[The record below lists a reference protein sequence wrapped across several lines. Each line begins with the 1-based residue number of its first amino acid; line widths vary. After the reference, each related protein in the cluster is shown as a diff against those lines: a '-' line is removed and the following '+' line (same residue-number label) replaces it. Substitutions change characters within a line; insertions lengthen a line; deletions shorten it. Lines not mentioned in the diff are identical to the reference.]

1 VSHTDVICADRMGAN
16 KQPRFA
22 LGTLPGVYEG
32 MDPPMSNIV
41 HFPPPSAK
49 SAGGDA

>member
-22 LGTLPGVYEG
+22 LGTLPGVYRG
-32 MDPPMSNIV
+32 GNPLMLDTIPSPQPPRKAV
-41 HFPPPSAK
+41 ATWL
-49 SAGGDA
+49 